1 VIGLVCLLVF
11 GADRMLPPD
20 LARLTPSTQVVDREG
35 VLLRAFLTETGEAW
49 RLPTTP
55 DDVDPLYLSTLMA
68 FEDQRFFQH
77 PGVDPL
83 AVLRAAGQA
92 LGAGRIVSGASTLS
106 MQAARLI
113 EPRPD
118 RTFGAKLWEMGR
130 ALQLTAHL
138 GRKTVLG
145 AYLTLAPMGG
155 NLEGVRAGSLS
166 WLGKEP
172 KRLTPAE
179 AALLVALPQ
188 SPETLRPDRFPK
200 RALAARNKV
209 LDRAVAAGVLDPK
222 RGEEAKGD
230 PLPQVRRPMPFLAP
244 HLTGCLARAAPPGS
258 RIQTTLQAP
267 LQRAMEDLARTRAET
282 LESGQSLALIVA
294 ESKTGAIRAEVGSPD
309 LQDQERDGAVD
320 MTRGIRSPGSA
331 LKPLIYGMALERHL
345 IHPETLVM
353 DRPAR
358 FGSYTPANF
367 GDTHWGEVS
376 ARQALVQSLN
386 VPAVALLDRVGPLP
400 FAARLEAAG
409 IPLRL
414 PRGVTRPGLP
424 LALGGLGVT
433 LEEMTGIYAAIDA
446 GGAAPP
452 LSALPNEGQAPR
464 RILEEGAAWYLA
476 DMLADSP
483 PPPGRPPRSAEAPGQ
498 RRIAYKTG
506 TSYGFRDAWSLGF
519 DGGTTIGVW
528 VGRPDGTPT
537 PGAIG
542 RDTAAPI
549 LFDAFERLPDKRSPP
564 RPRPKGVFI
573 GANADLPPALRR
585 LDGVNDR
592 KGLAPLSDRNGLA
605 ITFPPDGATL
615 DLSGTEGVLSLAAR
629 GGQRPLTWLVDGRP
643 VPSLA
648 HVRSTHW
655 VARGGGKVAVT
666 VVDAEGHSARVGI
679 WLTDT
684 DGAPPPGGGN

>member
-1 VIGLVCLLVF
+1 
-11 GADRMLPPD
+11 
-20 LARLTPSTQVVDREG
+20 
-35 VLLRAFLTETGEAW
+35 
-49 RLPTTP
+49 
-55 DDVDPLYLSTLMA
+55 
-68 FEDQRFFQH
+68 
-77 PGVDPL
+77 
-83 AVLRAAGQA
+83 
-92 LGAGRIVSGASTLS
+92 
-106 MQAARLI
+106 
-113 EPRPD
+113 
-118 RTFGAKLWEMGR
+118 
-130 ALQLTAHL
+130 
-138 GRKTVLG
+138 
-145 AYLTLAPMGG
+145 
-155 NLEGVRAGSLS
+155 
-166 WLGKEP
+166 
-172 KRLTPAE
+172 
-179 AALLVALPQ
+179 
-188 SPETLRPDRFPK
+188 
-200 RALAARNKV
+200 
-209 LDRAVAAGVLDPK
+209 
-222 RGEEAKGD
+222 
-230 PLPQVRRPMPFLAP
+230 
-244 HLTGCLARAAPPGS
+244 
-258 RIQTTLQAP
+258 
-267 LQRAMEDLARTRAET
+267 
-282 LESGQSLALIVA
+282 
-294 ESKTGAIRAEVGSPD
+294 
-309 LQDQERDGAVD
+309 
-320 MTRGIRSPGSA
+320 
-331 LKPLIYGMALERHL
+331 
-345 IHPETLVM
+345 
-353 DRPAR
+353 
-358 FGSYTPANF
+358 
-367 GDTHWGEVS
+367 
-376 ARQALVQSLN
+376 
-386 VPAVALLDRVGPLP
+386 
-400 FAARLEAAG
+400 
-409 IPLRL
+409 
-414 PRGVTRPGLP
+414 
-424 LALGGLGVT
+424 VT